1 MLILLSPAKDL
12 SDVPA
17 KGLKGTTQP
26 RFLEQSEK
34 LVKKLKGMSAKKLGE
49 LMHLSD
55 ALSQLNQ
62 ERYASWS
69 PPFTLKNAQPA
80 AFMFNGEAYRA
91 LDVRSLDAD
100 DLRFAQRH
108 LRILSGLYGLLR
120 PLDLVQPYRL
130 EMGTKLS
137 VGRKKDL
144 YDLWGDTISDQLNT
158 DVEES
163 EAEAIINLASAEYFK
178 AARYQS
184 LKVNVITPVFKD
196 LTANG
201 YRVVMMYAK
210 HQRGAMARYIIRHR
224 ILEPVA
230 LKRYTEDGYRYMP
243 EESSATEWVFYRD
256 TPNAAVRKS

>member
-12 SDVPA
+12 SEVPA

-26 RFLEQSEK
+26 RLLEQSEK
-34 LVKKLKGMSAKKLGE
+34 LAKKLKGMSAKKLGE

-55 ALSQLNQ
+55 ALSKLNH
-62 ERYASWS
+62 ERYAAWS
-69 PPFTLKNAQPA
+69 TPFTLKNAQPA

-91 LDVRSLDAD
+91 LDARTLDAD

-108 LRILSGLYGLLR
+108 LRILSGLYGVLR

-130 EMGTKLS
+130 EMGTKLP

-144 YDLWGDTISDQLNT
+144 YDFWGDTINDRLNA
-158 DVEES
+158 DLEES
-163 EAEAIINLASAEYFK
+163 EAEAVVNLASAEYFK
-178 AARYQS
+178 AARSKS
-184 LKVNVITPVFKD
+184 LKANVITPVFKD
-196 LTANG
+196 LTNTG

-210 HQRGAMARYIIRHR
+210 QQRGAMARYIIRHR

-230 LKRYTEDGYRYMP
+230 LKRYTEDGYRYVA

-256 TPNAAVRKS
+256 APKTPVRKS